1 MFATEGL
8 SPFARARVVVLGGGG
23 CGAEETRPS
32 CIDQTLTSLR
42 TKDAA
47 KRAAAPQIEPRV
59 T

>member
-1 MFATEGL
+1 MGEGGR
-8 SPFARARVVVLGGGG
+8 FGWRG

-47 KRAAAPQIEPRV
+47 KRVARAPQIEPRL